1 MQLLGIIISLSGL
14 IIGVIGITLFLLIR
28 REVMSISKQVAY
40 ISEKQ
45 TNKEIVTSVP
55 NEFVKE
61 LARNINNLVVQKKV
75 SRQEHIR
82 MEHELREAIANI
94 SHDLRTPL
102 TSILGYIQ
110 LIEGKLDRTK
120 NNKPKDSCKTV
131 QDAKAI
137 ETCIAVESEEQK
149 NQKVQEYL
157 QIIKSRAE
165 TLNDLVESFY
175 ELSKISSKDTE
186 LELEAVHLE
195 RITCELIAEFYQ
207 NFVDKNLKLENHIPE
222 KVSSI
227 IGEKKSV
234 ERVVMNLLQN
244 TLRYAKENVV
254 ISIEEVKD
262 EVILKVTNEAGEVK
276 EEDIPY
282 LFDRFYMAN
291 RVRSGEGTGI
301 GLAVVK
307 KLVELMKGQ
316 VKAELCEGQLSFTVY
331 LHKY

>member
-1 MQLLGIIISLSGL
+1 MQLICMMIGLSGF

-28 REVMSISKQVAY
+28 RDIKKISNQVAY
-40 ISEKQ
+40 ISEHQ

-55 NEFVKE
+55 NGFIKE
-61 LARNINNLVVQKKV
+61 LANNINDLVRQKKE

-110 LIEGKLDRTK
+110 LIEGKLSFNK
-120 NNKPKDSCKTV
+120 GEINN
-131 QDAKAI
+131 
-137 ETCIAVESEEQK
+137 EEA
-149 NQKVQEYL
+149 NMEKVKGYL

-165 TLNDLVESFY
+165 TLNELVESFY
-175 ELSKISSKDTE
+175 ELSKISSHDTT
-186 LELEAVHLE
+186 LELEAVQIE
-195 RITCELIAEFYQ
+195 RITCELIADFYQ
-207 NFVDKNLKLENHIPE
+207 NFVDKNLKLEIHIPD
-222 KVSSI
+222 KVSRI

-244 TLRYAKENVV
+244 ALRYAKENVEV
-254 ISIEEVKD
+254 NIEEVEN
-262 EVILKVTNEAGEVK
+262 EVILTVTNEAGEFK
-276 EEDIPY
+276 EEDLPY
-282 LFDRFYMAN
+282 LFDRFFMAN

-307 KLVELMKGQ
+307 KLVELMNGK
-316 VKAELCEGQLSFTVY
+316 VKAELHGEQLSFSI
-331 LHKY
+331 HWCKY

>member
-1 MQLLGIIISLSGL
+1 MMIGLSGF

-28 REVMSISKQVAY
+28 RDIKKISKQVVY
-40 ISEKQ
+40 ISENQ

-55 NEFVKE
+55 NGFTKE
-61 LARNINNLVVQKKV
+61 LASNINDLVRQKKE

-110 LIEGKLDRTK
+110 LIEGKLSF
-120 NNKPKDSCKTV
+120 NKDVKQQKDYE
-131 QDAKAI
+131 AI
-137 ETCIAVESEEQK
+137 EGEVAVKDTKVEIN
-149 NQKVQEYL
+149 NQEANIEKVKDYL

-165 TLNDLVESFY
+165 TLNGLVESFY
-175 ELSKISSKDTE
+175 ELSKISSHDTT
-186 LELEAVHLE
+186 LELEAVQIE

-207 NFVDKNLKLENHIPE
+207 NFVDKNLKLKICIPE

-227 IGEKKSV
+227 IGQKKSA

-244 TLRYAKENVV
+244 ALRYAKENVE
-254 ISIEEVKD
+254 INIKEVED
-262 EVILKVTNEAGEVK
+262 EVILTVTNEAGEVK
-276 EEDIPY
+276 EEDLPY
-282 LFDRFYMAN
+282 LFDRFFMAN

-307 KLVELMKGQ
+307 KLVELMNGK
-316 VKAELCEGQLSFTVY
+316 VKAELHGEQLSFSI
-331 LHKY
+331 HWCKY